1 MNSPEK
7 GGKSFKELSI
17 FRPPEP
23 AIKQTTPRSDSLAS
37 AQPFAFSPGF
47 IYSLCWSTNLSC
59 SSSVMVLYWA
69 LWTLGLKETPAETM
83 TTQCG
88 QGVCWGEDRT
98 GEPAK
103 SPELFWE
110 VREDSAERD
119 L

>member
-1 MNSPEK
+1 
-7 GGKSFKELSI
+7 
-17 FRPPEP
+17 
-23 AIKQTTPRSDSLAS
+23 
-37 AQPFAFSPGF
+37 
-47 IYSLCWSTNLSC
+47 
-59 SSSVMVLYWA
+59 MVLYWA